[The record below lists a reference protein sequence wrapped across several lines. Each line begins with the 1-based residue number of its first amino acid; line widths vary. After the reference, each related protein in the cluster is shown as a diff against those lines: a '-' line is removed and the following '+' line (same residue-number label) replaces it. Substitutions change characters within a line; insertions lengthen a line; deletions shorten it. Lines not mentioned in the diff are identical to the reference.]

1 MNEKIMWAPSQG
13 KYAAFW
19 HVVCGE
25 TSRCRN
31 ALRLR
36 HDLVCETPPPPAE
49 LCGRC
54 IQWSGYKEQGKIS
67 KRDPRTD
74 PQEGD
79 VLRSRLTGYERVVIA
94 VEGRNITYLR
104 FAKGDEES
112 FCCVIATWRDWCR
125 TNKSEVVLLED

>member
-1 MNEKIMWAPSQG
+1 MNKKIMWAPAKG

-36 HDLVCETPPPPAE
+36 HDLVCETPPPYAD

-54 IQWSGYKEQGKIS
+54 IPWSGYKEQDAMPE
-67 KRDPRTD
+67 RNPRTD

-79 VLRSRLTGYERVVIA
+79 VLRSRLTGYERVVYEI
-94 VEGRNITYLR
+94 EGRNIFYIR
-104 FAKGDEES
+104 HADGEETS
-112 FCCVIATWRDWCR
+112 HRCTIATWRDWCQ
-125 TNKSEVVLLED
+125 TNKSEVVVLEE